1 MMQINMIEGTLT
13 PGGEEQVA
21 YLVFCK
27 YASSVPRSEWERC
40 VVLQEL
46 FLSWLYRIE
55 NKGMSYIFYLS
66 TLVPDCHIPDW
77 ATTTAWNIPIP
88 APLQSQYETEWNC
101 GTKPTLTSLD
111 CSCEVSVQ

>member
-1 MMQINMIEGTLT
+1 VKENNILTGGQIKDIGRGSRDETQRGYTWGYMMQINMIERTLT

-46 FLSWLYRIE
+46 FLSWLYRTE
-55 NKGMSYIFYLS
+55 NKG
-66 TLVPDCHIPDW
+66 V
-77 ATTTAWNIPIP
+77 
-88 APLQSQYETEWNC
+88 
-101 GTKPTLTSLD
+101 
-111 CSCEVSVQ
+111 SCMGKTGLAVL